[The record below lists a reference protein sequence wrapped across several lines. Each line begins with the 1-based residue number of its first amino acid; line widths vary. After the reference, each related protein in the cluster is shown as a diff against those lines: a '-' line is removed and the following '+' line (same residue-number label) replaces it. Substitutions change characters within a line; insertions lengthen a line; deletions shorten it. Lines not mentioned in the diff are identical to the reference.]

1 MEAFINNENHVL
13 YPSITRVSS
22 KNKKN
27 SLKRWNL
34 LLKLPIYRVLMT
46 RMKSLYLTSITNNKI
61 ITKMEINMVEIES
74 VKTKVV
80 EHILSSS
87 FNEKSKI
94 EEDTMIFKEGILDS
108 MGLMTLITFLEEEFG
123 IATQDTD
130 LVEENFETI
139 TAITNFV
146 SQKLS

>member
-1 MEAFINNENHVL
+1 MIMIEIDSVKSKVREHIISSSYNEE
-13 YPSITRVSS
+13 
-22 KNKKN
+22 
-27 SLKRWNL
+27 
-34 LLKLPIYRVLMT
+34 
-46 RMKSLYLTSITNNKI
+46 NKI
-61 ITKMEINMVEIES
+61 DEN
-74 VKTKVV
+74 
-80 EHILSSS
+80 
-87 FNEKSKI
+87 
-94 EEDTMIFKEGILDS
+94 TMIFKEGILDS

>member
-1 MEAFINNENHVL
+1 
-13 YPSITRVSS
+13 
-22 KNKKN
+22 
-27 SLKRWNL
+27 
-34 LLKLPIYRVLMT
+34 
-46 RMKSLYLTSITNNKI
+46 
-61 ITKMEINMVEIES
+61 
-74 VKTKVV
+74 
-80 EHILSSS
+80 
-87 FNEKSKI
+87 
-94 EEDTMIFKEGILDS
+94 

>member
-1 MEAFINNENHVL
+1 M
-13 YPSITRVSS
+13 
-22 KNKKN
+22 
-27 SLKRWNL
+27 
-34 LLKLPIYRVLMT
+34 LKLSIYRVLIPL
-46 RMKSLYLTSITNNKI
+46 MKSLYLTSTNNNKI
-61 ITKMEINMVEIES
+61 NTKMDMTMVEIES
-74 VKTKVV
+74 VKSKVV

-108 MGLMTLITFLEEEFG
+108 MGLMTLITYLEEEFG